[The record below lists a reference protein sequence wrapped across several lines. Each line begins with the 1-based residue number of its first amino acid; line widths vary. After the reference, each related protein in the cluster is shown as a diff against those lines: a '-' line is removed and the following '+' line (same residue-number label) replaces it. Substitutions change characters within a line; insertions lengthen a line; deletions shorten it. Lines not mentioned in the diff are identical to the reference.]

1 MGRANP
7 PPSYY
12 IERTPPIS
20 SFVDWAKSPP
30 NRPPPPP
37 PDDDDPADDPPPLDP
52 TARVL
57 SVIGPPGSGK
67 TVALHQIH
75 DRLQS
80 LPMAERPLILKLVLK
95 DETDENKLHTWF
107 QEAVKQV
114 TGYTAPATRRDAD
127 SLGQA
132 TAMLCDGCGL
142 PCQVLLVDGF
152 EEAEASWREK
162 IEQFLARVV
171 MADNVRIVLPRRDGM
186 ALEEANLIWRE
197 TVVQLEPLPTP
208 LPKEQIE
215 RRLRVGGSVPAG
227 WSPWDDRLDR
237 QIAAARLTKDQRDRL
252 LAMLV
257 PYLTP
262 NPYINLLLLLCCLRH
277 PDERLNVDDFRWC
290 LEQYMERAG
299 VPSLVDFVI
308 GLKRDP
314 TYQTTGHFEL
324 SHYTGPYNGPTMDPL
339 LKANVVENLGN
350 FGKTLY
356 QLEAGVVALISH
368 LP

>member
-20 SFVDWAKSPP
+20 SFVNWAKL
-30 NRPPPPP
+30 P
-37 PDDDDPADDPPPLDP
+37 PDRPAPLPPEADEPADDPPPLDP

-57 SVIGPPGSGK
+57 SVIGPPGGGK
-67 TVALHQIH
+67 TVTLHQIH
-75 DRLQS
+75 ERLQS
-80 LPMAERPLILKLVLK
+80 LPMADRPLILKLVLK
-95 DETDENKLHTWF
+95 DVSDENKLHTWF
-107 QEAVKQV
+107 HQAVAQV
-114 TGYTAPATRRDAD
+114 AGYTAPATRRDAD

-132 TAMLCDGCGL
+132 TAMLCDGSGR
-142 PCQVLLVDGF
+142 PCQVVLVDGF
-152 EEAEASWREK
+152 EEAIPAWRGK

-171 MADNVRIVLPRRDGM
+171 MAENVRIVLPRRDNM
-186 ALEEANLIWRE
+186 ALEEANLIWKE

-215 RRLRVGGSVPAG
+215 RRLRVSGLVLAN
-227 WSPWDDRLDR
+227 WSKWDDRLDG
-237 QIAAARLTKDQRDRL
+237 QIAAAHLTKDQRDRL

-262 NPYINLLLLLCCLRH
+262 NPYINLLLLLCCLHH

-299 VPSLVDFVI
+299 VPGLVDFVN

-314 TYQTTGHFEL
+314 NYQPTGQFEL
-324 SHYTGPYNGPTMDPL
+324 SDYTGPYNGPTMEPL
-339 LKANVVENLGN
+339 LNANVVEKLGN
-350 FGKTLY
+350 FGKALY
-356 QLEAGVVALISH
+356 QLEAGVVVLISH